1 MKQTEL
7 VSSRSIDFYICCYVL
22 TRFLKDSWG
31 LDDVLKLKRK
41 DVFAKILSDVIIWD
55 SGKK

>member
-7 VSSRSIDFYICCYVL
+7 ISSGSIDFYICCYVL

-41 DVFAKILSDVIIWD
+41 DVFAKILSDFITWD
-55 SGKK
+55 GGKK